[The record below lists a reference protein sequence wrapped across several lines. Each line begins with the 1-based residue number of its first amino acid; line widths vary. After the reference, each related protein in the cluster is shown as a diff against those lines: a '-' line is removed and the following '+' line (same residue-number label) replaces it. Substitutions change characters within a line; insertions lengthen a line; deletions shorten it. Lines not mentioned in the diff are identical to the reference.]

1 MLPIQILFVFGVI
14 INNKYL
20 FQFKDFKSLK
30 SFSKNKIFKNH
41 KNFDNEILLFSN
53 SIKRYFYQI
62 VLLLLFFYH
71 ISVRFDWW
79 LDDNFVLESKE
90 KWVYKEVS

>member
-14 INNKYL
+14 ISNKYL

-30 SFSKNKIFKNH
+30 SFSKNKIFKN
-41 KNFDNEILLFSN
+41 FDNEILLFSN
-53 SIKRYFYQI
+53 SIKHYFYQI

-71 ISVRFDWW
+71 ISVRFD
-79 LDDNFVLESKE
+79 
-90 KWVYKEVS
+90 

>member
-53 SIKRYFYQI
+53 NKT
-62 VLLLLFFYH
+62 LFLSDCIIIIIFLPY
-71 ISVRFDWW
+71 
-79 LDDNFVLESKE
+79 LG
-90 KWVYKEVS
+90 